1 MSTRKRQV
9 FSAEFKREA
18 VALLGKGDKEVAQ
31 LARELGVKRSH
42 LYREVLAAIEEFVDG
57 LR

>member
-1 MSTRKRQV
+1 MIT
-9 FSAEFKREA
+9 REA